1 MNEMK
6 NGISECVKQKKE
18 SVRSM
23 MGTLRL
29 FREKQRVKKNS
40 ETLHDLWDKIRKKI
54 CKLMMFQREKGIESL
69 LRK

>member
-40 ETLHDLWDKIRKKI
+40 ETLHDLWDKIRKKH
-54 CKLMMFQREKGIESL
+54 L
-69 LRK
+69 